1 MDIYE
6 FYSGRSFDAYRELGA
21 HVKKEVAGKKTVVS
35 GVEFVTYAPNA
46 LGVNVIGEFN
56 DWNETVMERC
66 YDGSFFKVFG
76 SDTGTA
82 EVSEQYSSSEKRRYL

>member
-21 HVKKEVAGKKTVVS
+21 HVKKEVTGKKTVVS

-66 YDGSFFKVFG
+66 YDGSFFKKTLSAFDRIISCLSLFV
-76 SDTGTA
+76 
-82 EVSEQYSSSEKRRYL
+82 LCH